1 MTLPSPLRA
10 ALHHVARASIA
21 HGLVHARALP
31 VEPHTHD
38 PLLRAPG
45 AAFVTLRHA
54 GRLRG
59 CIGTLEAHRP
69 LVLDVAENAWAAAF
83 RDPRFAP
90 LTTAEVAALDVHL
103 AVLGPAERLEFRDEA
118 DLLAQLRPGVD
129 GLVLREGDRRGTFL
143 PSVWNELPDPAHFL
157 THLKVKAGLPAD
169 YWSTSLTVS
178 RYVTESF

>member
-21 HGLVHARALP
+21 HGLAHARALP

-45 AAFVTLRHA
+45 AAFVTLRCA

-69 LVLDVAENAWAAAF
+69 LVRDVAENAWAAAF
-83 RDPRFAP
+83 RDPRFDA
-90 LTTAEVAALDVHL
+90 LSAAEAAYLDVHI
-103 AVLGPAERLEFRDEA
+103 AVLGPAEPLECRDEA
-118 DLLAQLRPGVD
+118 ELLAQLRPGID
-129 GLVLREGDRRGTFL
+129 GLILQEGGHRSTFL
-143 PSVWNELPDPAHFL
+143 PSVWAELPEPRHFL
-157 THLKVKAGLPAD
+157 AQLKAKAGLPAD
-169 YWSTSLTVS
+169 YWSASLEVS